1 MKPFPTLYVASAN
14 AHKLEE
20 IHTILGKEFSLV
32 SMQTLGKVPELIENE
47 ETFEGNALAK
57 ATQLAAW
64 MLREGLVDAPWMTLA
79 DDSGL
84 EVDGLDGQPGVKSAR
99 FAADETQSIGNAP
112 DEANNAK
119 LLRLLDGVPIER
131 RTGRFRCS
139 LALFQ
144 PALGERDSQ
153 FWSFEGACEGVL
165 RDQLS
170 GAHGFGYD
178 PLFQPQGYHQTFGE
192 LGSEIK
198 DQISHRSRA
207 LHQLKDFFVSS
218 YPSLP

>member
-47 ETFEGNALAK
+47 DTFEGNALAK

-64 MLREGLVDAPWMTLA
+64 MLREGLGDAPWMTLA

-144 PALGERDSQ
+144 PALGKEVLS
-153 FWSFEGACEGVL
+153 SGALKVPVKGCCG
-165 RDQLS
+165 DQLS

-178 PLFQPQGYHQTFGE
+178 PFSATRIPSDFW
-192 LGSEIK
+192 
-198 DQISHRSRA
+198 RA
-207 LHQLKDFFVSS
+207 GK
-218 YPSLP
+218 